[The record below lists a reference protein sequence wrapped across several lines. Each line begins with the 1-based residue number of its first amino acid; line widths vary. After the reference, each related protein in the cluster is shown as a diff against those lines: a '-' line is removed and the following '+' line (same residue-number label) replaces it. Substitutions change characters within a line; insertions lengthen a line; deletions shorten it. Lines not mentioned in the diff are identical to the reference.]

1 MGSIIID
8 CVFLFVYLFVLLYF
22 LFPDMITNNYP
33 IYKLYLFLLISVF
46 VIVTQTIYYVKYNS
60 DKQYKLVWYNGIK
73 YGLVGLA
80 SYGLYLDLQTID
92 LPIINKFKILSISG
106 IITMGITCM
115 WIIDNIFLID

>member
-1 MGSIIID
+1 
-8 CVFLFVYLFVLLYF
+8 
-22 LFPDMITNNYP
+22 MITNNYP